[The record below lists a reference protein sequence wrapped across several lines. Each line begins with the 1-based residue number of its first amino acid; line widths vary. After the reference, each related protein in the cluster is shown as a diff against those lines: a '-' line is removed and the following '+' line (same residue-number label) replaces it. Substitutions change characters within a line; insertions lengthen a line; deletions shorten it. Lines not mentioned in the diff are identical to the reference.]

1 MENRNFFYR
10 LDEPNKMTME
20 ELFSVIKKISLFRKD
35 IPQFL
40 FMAGVES
47 KSMKKV
53 RSEVISFKRKNPEI
67 EEIDFILQSGGGL
80 ADEAYRIIRT
90 LRNSFKVVNIIVP
103 FWAKSAATLIALG
116 GSKIVMDDFG
126 EFGPLDA
133 QIARER
139 EDGPQY
145 DRESALNDENSID
158 RIETKYKELFQSMFK
173 MVYESDEIN
182 IHKNELSKQLLESSV
197 KFYEP
202 LLSQINPYRLG
213 EKRRILNIGKDYAE
227 KILIQ
232 FNPQVGRDRCEYLVD
247 YLVNRC
253 SDHGFIIDYKTISMF
268 MPNVVVKTLD
278 FGLDYSMAI
287 SELTSIFLETDF
299 EHVGFIETTTAEEK
313 LEEINDE
320 MSRPSAEAI
329 VSESIKE
336 ELPKAIKKKSN

>member
-1 MENRNFFYR
+1 
-10 LDEPNKMTME
+10 MTTSTE
-20 ELFSVIKKISLFRKD
+20 ELFNLIKNVSLHRKG

-40 FMAGVES
+40 FMAGVDS
-47 KSMKKV
+47 KSMKKL
-53 RSEVISFKRKNPEI
+53 RTEVLNFKKENPDI

-90 LRNSFKVVNIIVP
+90 LRNNFKTVNVVVP

-116 GSKIVMDDFG
+116 GSRIIMDEFG

-202 LLSQINPYRLG
+202 LLNQINPYRLG

-232 FNPQVGRDRCEYLVD
+232 FNSQVGRERCEYLVD

-253 SDHGFIIDYKTISMF
+253 SDHGFIIDFKTMSMF
-268 MPNVVVKTLD
+268 MPKVVINTNEI
-278 FGLDYSMAI
+278 GHDYSFAI
-287 SELTSIFLETDF
+287 SELTSFFLENDC
-299 EHVGFIETTTAEEK
+299 EHVGFIETTTVEEK
-313 LEEINDE
+313 LEEINEE
-320 MSRPSAEAI
+320 MSQTKVTAI
-329 VSESIKE
+329 IKE
-336 ELPKAIKKKSN
+336 ELPKEIKKAQTKASKKTLMN

>member
-1 MENRNFFYR
+1 
-10 LDEPNKMTME
+10 ME
-20 ELFSVIKKISLFRKD
+20 ELFSLIKNISTYRKNV
-35 IPQFL
+35 PQFL
-40 FMAGVES
+40 FMAGVDS
-47 KSMKKV
+47 KSMKKLRV
-53 RSEVISFKRKNPEI
+53 EVLKFKKDSPDI

-90 LRNSFKVVNIIVP
+90 LRNNFKTVNIIVP

-116 GSKIVMDDFG
+116 GSRIIMDEFG

-133 QIARER
+133 QIASER

-202 LLSQINPYRLG
+202 LLNQINPYRLG

-232 FNPQVGRDRCEYLVD
+232 FNPQVGRERCEYLVD

-253 SDHGFIIDYKTISMF
+253 SDHGFIIDYKTMSMF
-268 MPNVVVKTLD
+268 MPKVIIKTD
-278 FGLDYSMAI
+278 EIGSEYRAAV
-287 SELTSIFLETDF
+287 SELTSFFLENDC
-299 EHVGFIETTTAEEK
+299 EHIGFIETITVEEK
-313 LEEINDE
+313 LEEIKEE
-320 MSRPSAEAI
+320 MSKPGAIAI
-329 VSESIKE
+329 VSETIKE
-336 ELPKAIKKKSN
+336 NLPKVIKKKSN